1 MKQKYEPEPI
11 NKLLKDYADNKISY
25 NEYVRQLC
33 ILYVGEDNF
42 DFYDLIEHDLY
53 IYCTDESVI
62 IIKNFY

>member
-1 MKQKYEPEPI
+1 MKQKYETI
-11 NKLLKDYADNKISY
+11 NELVQDYEDNKISY

-42 DFYDLIEHDLY
+42 DFYDLIDHDLY

-62 IIKNFY
+62 VID

>member
-1 MKQKYEPEPI
+1 MKQKYETI
-11 NKLLKDYADNKISY
+11 NELLQDYDDNKISY

-53 IYCTDESVI
+53 IYCTDGNVI
-62 IIKNFY
+62 VIEKFY

>member
-1 MKQKYEPEPI
+1 MKQKYETI
-11 NKLLKDYADNKISY
+11 NELLQDYIDNKISY

-53 IYCTDESVI
+53 IYCTDNTVMVVE
-62 IIKNFY
+62 NFY

>member
-1 MKQKYEPEPI
+1 MKQKYETFDELVQAYI
-11 NKLLKDYADNKISY
+11 DNKISY

-53 IYCTDESVI
+53 IYCTDDNVMVI
-62 IIKNFY
+62 ANFY